1 MDIRPSLFV
10 YGKARHRLILSKA
23 KECTGMSL
31 MSEVGILAYTGT
43 LVGRRQFSGN
53 QGRFVTSLS
62 LLTTEHDAQPTNRV
76 VDLIV
81 RTH

>member
-62 LLTTEHDAQPTNRV
+62 LLSIQHVAQRTDPV
-76 VDLIV
+76 VD
-81 RTH
+81 